1 MWDTITSKS
10 TATLWSNGYGAKGKE
25 RVETPSPVFV
35 VPAGP
40 VSSSATGT
48 MFTTA
53 PTIPHASTCE
63 GSCLPSSP
71 STSTTTL
78 TCASPRRRSSS
89 F

>member
-1 MWDTITSKS
+1 MSIFQDF
-10 TATLWSNGYGAKGKE
+10 E
-25 RVETPSPVFV
+25 RGLRKIDPNVGHYHLKKHCHIMVERIWCQ
-35 VPAGP
+35 G
-40 VSSSATGT
+40 SATGT